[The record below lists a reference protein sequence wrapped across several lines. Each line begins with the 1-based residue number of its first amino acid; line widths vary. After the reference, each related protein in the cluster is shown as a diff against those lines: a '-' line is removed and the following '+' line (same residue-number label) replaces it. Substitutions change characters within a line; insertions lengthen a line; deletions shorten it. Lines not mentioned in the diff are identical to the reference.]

1 MKKIKNV
8 DTIANG
14 VGIVSSSCVGYVI
27 GTVINAALPSN
38 IKLIG
43 RIAVMIGSG
52 AIGGYLGGKIGHDI
66 TNDTKTILESIN
78 ELIPEN

>member
-8 DTIANG
+8 DAIANG
-14 VGIVSSSCVGYVI
+14 VSIVSSSCVGYVI

-38 IKLIG
+38 IKFIG
-43 RIAVMIGSG
+43 KIAVAIGTG
-52 AIGGYLGGKIGHDI
+52 AIGSYIGGKIGQNVS
-66 TNDTKTILESIN
+66 NDTKTILESIN